1 VGGDKTIGS
10 TALRRIGG
18 ALRGLYDV
26 PSKLPY
32 RLFRLLSQLKRQTD
46 ADAYRQH
53 AAEAM
58 RLAQEAPPSSRKM
71 RLMRLAEDW
80 LRLADKVREERPQ
93 EPAVLHPLIQKKLGD
108 PPE

>member
-1 VGGDKTIGS
+1 VEGDKTIGS

-46 ADAYRQH
+46 ADAYRQY

-58 RLAQEAPPSSRKM
+58 RLAQEVPPSSRKM